1 MKMELLSKFPKDF
14 FDEPL
19 PEATPGNN
27 PDDKIIPIKWNK
39 DVKNGKKKAL
49 VKLKNKKKR

>member
-1 MKMELLSKFPKDF
+1 MGLINKFPKGF
-14 FDEPL
+14 LSEPL
-19 PEATPGNN
+19 PEATPSNN

-39 DVKNGKKKAL
+39 EVKNGEKKAL